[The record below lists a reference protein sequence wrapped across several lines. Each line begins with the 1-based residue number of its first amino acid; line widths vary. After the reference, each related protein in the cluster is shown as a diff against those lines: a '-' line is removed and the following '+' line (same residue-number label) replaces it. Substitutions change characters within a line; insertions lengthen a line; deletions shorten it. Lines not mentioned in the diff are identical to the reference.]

1 MTTMAMII
9 QIELRKE
16 TQNVVSFIR
25 RAQLESPAHVGGLM
39 PR

>member
-1 MTTMAMII
+1 MAMII

-16 TQNVVSFIR
+16 IQKVPSFIS
-25 RAQLESPAHVGGLM
+25 RAQFLRPAQTGGLM